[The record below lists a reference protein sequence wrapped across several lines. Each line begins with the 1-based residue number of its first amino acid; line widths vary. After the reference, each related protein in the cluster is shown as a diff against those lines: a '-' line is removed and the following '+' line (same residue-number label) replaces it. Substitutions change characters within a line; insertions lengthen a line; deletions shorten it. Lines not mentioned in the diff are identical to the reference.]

1 MKSAMV
7 SGFKRKFTLTAY
19 IGALVFSKPTLN
31 ERSLACNKCSDTFR
45 LQSFTYALMYTLLPI
60 TQEMERIMA
69 RNFDIAVFEGDGIG
83 PEIMAPTVAILQAIA
98 DLSPDYALSF
108 TAHPAGAAHYAKTGE
123 SLPAASLDAAG
134 KADAILLSAM
144 GLPDVR
150 YGDGTEISPQI
161 DLRKAFN
168 LFAGVRPVRVGPGP
182 LSPLK
187 IPEGR
192 EIDFVLIRES
202 TEGLFYT
209 QGTGEVTEN
218 EARETLRITR
228 DVSEKL
234 FRFAFDLAQSR
245 KAAGRGPGRVTCV
258 DKANVFRAFAFFR
271 GIFDQE
277 AKAWPDLI
285 ADHAY
290 VDATALWMV
299 QKPWDFDVMVTEN
312 MFGDILSDLG
322 AGLMGGLGVAPSAD
336 IGLDQAVFQPCHG
349 SAPDIAGQGKANPMA
364 MILSGA
370 MMLEWLGLRHDVP
383 ALGADGQKLRA
394 AVERVI
400 ADGTGLTADLGGSAT
415 TAQAAAAVMA
425 AR

>member
-1 MKSAMV
+1 
-7 SGFKRKFTLTAY
+7 
-19 IGALVFSKPTLN
+19 
-31 ERSLACNKCSDTFR
+31 
-45 LQSFTYALMYTLLPI
+45 
-60 TQEMERIMA
+60 MA

-83 PEIMAPTVAILQAIA
+83 PEIMAPTIAILKQVSAGSSEYE
-98 DLSPDYALSF
+98 LLF
-108 TAHPAGAAHYAKTGE
+108 NAHPAGATHYAKSGE
-123 SLPAASLDAAG
+123 SLPAASLEAAG

-150 YGDGTEISPQI
+150 YDDGTEISPQI

-168 LFAGVRPVRVGPGP
+168 LFAGVRPVRVAPGGRT
-182 LSPLK
+182 PLK
-187 IPEGR
+187 MPEGR

-202 TEGLFYT
+202 TEGLFYS
-209 QGTGEVTEN
+209 QGTGEVSDN

-228 DVSEKL
+228 DISEKL
-234 FRFAFDLAQSR
+234 FRFAFSLAQDR
-245 KAAGRGPGRVTCV
+245 KARGHGPGRVTCV

-271 GIFDQE
+271 SIFDEE
-277 AKAWPDLI
+277 AKAFPELT

-299 QKPWDFDVMVTEN
+299 QKPWDFDVLVTEN

-370 MMLEWLGLRHDVP
+370 MMLEWLGMRHDML
-383 ALGADGQKLRA
+383 AMTADGQRLRQ
-394 AVERVI
+394 AVERVMNDGI
-400 ADGTGLTADLGGSAT
+400 AVTADLGGKAS
-415 TAQAAAAVMA
+415 TADAGDAVLAALL
-425 AR
+425 